1 VEVQSGNGKNGASDV
16 RNRFPLEAFDVSHAP
31 ESQTIDMDLYCEP
44 ALDKG
49 DSSLRLYAALLPPRL
64 AVFCGDG
71 NNLRKIAN
79 KAITKTKTLRM
90 AISIKPPR
98 PFI

>member
-1 VEVQSGNGKNGASDV
+1 MEVQSGNGKNGVSDAS
-16 RNRFPLEAFDVSHAP
+16 NRFPLEAFDASHAP

-64 AVFCGDG
+64 AVFCGDR
-71 NNLRKIAN
+71 NNLRKIAT
-79 KAITKTKTLRM
+79 KAITKTLRM
-90 AISIKPPR
+90 AIFIKPPR
-98 PFI
+98 SFF